1 MKILRPNTQTIYKK
15 KTVNSRLVLE
25 KHFKELTDRDLKGRE
40 METRREIEQLFFKP
54 CIVSIDDM
62 DKFEGKEM
70 MKMRPF
76 KKNMW

>member
-1 MKILRPNTQTIYKK
+1 
-15 KTVNSRLVLE
+15 
-25 KHFKELTDRDLKGRE
+25 

-76 KKNMW
+76 KKNMWQGWLINHIPEPVKNVG

>member
-1 MKILRPNTQTIYKK
+1 
-15 KTVNSRLVLE
+15 
-25 KHFKELTDRDLKGRE
+25 

-76 KKNMW
+76 KKNMQ